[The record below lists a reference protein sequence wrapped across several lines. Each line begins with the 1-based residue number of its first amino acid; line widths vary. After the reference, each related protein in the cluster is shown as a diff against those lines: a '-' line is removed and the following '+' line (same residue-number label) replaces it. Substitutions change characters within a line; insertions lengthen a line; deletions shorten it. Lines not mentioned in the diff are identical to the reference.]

1 MNQGQEQFFHFIL
14 ERVQEGKQE
23 EAKGL
28 LEEGFEKQEEGTFN
42 AVYMESFIPRML
54 DMLKPEYME
63 EVKGIMTQ
71 FKG

>member
-14 ERVQEGKQE
+14 ERVQDDRQE

-28 LEEGFEKQEEGTFN
+28 LAEGFKKQEEGTFN

-54 DMLKPEYME
+54 DMLKQEYLE
-63 EVKGIMTQ
+63 EVKGMMMQ